1 MLTHRACAFLLLQ
14 ITAVIDKLMGVERY
28 SVAAGTRR
36 RNLSVQY
43 RYWRAV
49 EENMECLTP
58 ILERIK
64 NRVEK
69 EAATAKGKTFDETLQ
84 PTDARFIG
92 RQVDDVG

>member
-1 MLTHRACAFLLLQ
+1 
-14 ITAVIDKLMGVERY
+14 
-28 SVAAGTRR
+28 
-36 RNLSVQY
+36 
-43 RYWRAV
+43 
-49 EENMECLTP
+49 MECLTP